1 MLRRVQNDAPAVV
14 RVGDDVFL
22 DTYKHLIDHPAYLHF
37 LWGGRDS
44 GKSTFI
50 AQLLILECLRS
61 DYFRCILVKK
71 TFESIK
77 DAQWQTIKDVVD
89 DWGLQ
94 EFFQFTENPLM
105 IKCINGN
112 RFIARG
118 CDKPEKLKSIKD
130 PTVAWYEEGN
140 QLTEDDFITVSTTL
154 RSNKKKVVQYFSFNP
169 EVKGNYRDH
178 WMWRYFRDHVPQ
190 GILTFENEVH
200 MPVGD
205 GSITISYTS
214 THSTYHDNPYCTD
227 ERRAMLESLKEISP
241 YYYQTFTLGK
251 WGNREVKSRFAF
263 AFDRDKH
270 IAHPVL
276 DVAEIVWV
284 SFDFNV
290 NPITASV
297 YQHYD
302 GILRVLDCIKLA
314 NSDIYALCNH
324 IRAKYGHCTLMITG
338 DATGRNRSAIT
349 KGNLHYYQ
357 VIQQEL
363 QLGMQQIHVPTVN
376 PPLAKSGLLV
386 NAVLSRYRVEVHEQ
400 NAYHLVYDFENVE
413 QLADGT
419 IKKGDRSDPTQQADA
434 LDTFRYFCEV
444 EMKQYIAIDF

>member
-1 MLRRVQNDAPAVV
+1 
-14 RVGDDVFL
+14 
-22 DTYKHLIDHPAYLHF
+22 
-37 LWGGRDS
+37 
-44 GKSTFI
+44 
-50 AQLLILECLRS
+50 
-61 DYFRCILVKK
+61 
-71 TFESIK
+71 
-77 DAQWQTIKDVVD
+77 
-89 DWGLQ
+89 
-94 EFFQFTENPLM
+94 
-105 IKCINGN
+105 
-112 RFIARG
+112 
-118 CDKPEKLKSIKD
+118 
-130 PTVAWYEEGN
+130 
-140 QLTEDDFITVSTTL
+140 
-154 RSNKKKVVQYFSFNP
+154 
-169 EVKGNYRDH
+169 
-178 WMWRYFRDHVPQ
+178 
-190 GILTFENEVH
+190 
-200 MPVGD
+200 
-205 GSITISYTS
+205 
-214 THSTYHDNPYCTD
+214 
-227 ERRAMLESLKEISP
+227 MLESLKEISP